1 MKETVKDICI
11 NEFDPNALEEIEAI
25 NKIIEAVKPLESSEK
40 VCIKNAL
47 HRTISSTIRAPI
59 NVPSFRNSAMDG
71 YAINLNDL
79 KANNFRLSEVGVSFA
94 GKPFTSS
101 LRKGETVRVM
111 TGALIPKNADAVIMK
126 EMVSSKGKIINFTNN
141 IIENQNIRFI
151 GEDIKKGEIVFKRGD
166 EIKFPSL
173 SILSS
178 LGIEHVDVLCKPKIS
193 FFSSG
198 DELVPT
204 GKKLQQGQIYD
215 SNRYLL
221 RGLLE
226 DLPVI
231 FSDLGVVKD
240 KKKYL
245 VKKLQRASEIS
256 NIIITTGGV
265 SVGDADYI
273 KDALREVGSVGFWK
287 IAIKPGRP
295 LAFGKINSSYFFG
308 LPGNPVSAAVT
319 FQLFVIPAINKLLS
333 RKREKIVLIKAKSK
347 NKLKKKL
354 GRTEYKRAIISM
366 VDDEIYV
373 ETTGLQGSNIMMSM
387 LKANCYIRL
396 SADVSEVKKG
406 DTVEVM
412 PFSTKL

>member
-25 NKIIEAVKPLESSEK
+25 NKIIGAVKPLESSEK

-231 FSDLGVVKD
+231 YSDLGVVKD

-396 SADVSEVKKG
+396 SADVSEVQKG

-412 PFSTKL
+412 PFSPKL

>member
-1 MKETVKDICI
+1 MKETVKDICV
-11 NEFDPNALEEIEAI
+11 NEFDPNALEEMQAI
-25 NKIIEAVKPLESSEK
+25 NKIIGAVKPLESSEK
-40 VCIKNAL
+40 VYVKNAL

-71 YAINLNDL
+71 YAININDL

-126 EMVSSKGKIINFTNN
+126 EMVSSKGKIINFTDN

-178 LGIEHVDVLCKPKIS
+178 LGIEYVDVLCKPKIS

-221 RGLLE
+221 HGLLE
-226 DLPVI
+226 DLPVV

-240 KKKYL
+240 KKKNL

-273 KDALREVGSVGFWK
+273 KDALREIGSVGFWK

-333 RKREKIVLIKAKSK
+333 QKRERKVLIKAKSK

-366 VDDEIYV
+366 VGDEIYV

>member
-25 NKIIEAVKPLESSEK
+25 NKIIGAVKPLESSEK

-178 LGIEHVDVLCKPKIS
+178 LGIEYVDVLCKPK
-193 FFSSG
+193 
-198 DELVPT
+198 
-204 GKKLQQGQIYD
+204 
-215 SNRYLL
+215 
-221 RGLLE
+221 
-226 DLPVI
+226 
-231 FSDLGVVKD
+231 
-240 KKKYL
+240 
-245 VKKLQRASEIS
+245 
-256 NIIITTGGV
+256 
-265 SVGDADYI
+265 
-273 KDALREVGSVGFWK
+273 
-287 IAIKPGRP
+287 
-295 LAFGKINSSYFFG
+295 
-308 LPGNPVSAAVT
+308 
-319 FQLFVIPAINKLLS
+319 
-333 RKREKIVLIKAKSK
+333 
-347 NKLKKKL
+347 
-354 GRTEYKRAIISM
+354 
-366 VDDEIYV
+366 
-373 ETTGLQGSNIMMSM
+373 
-387 LKANCYIRL
+387 
-396 SADVSEVKKG
+396 
-406 DTVEVM
+406 
-412 PFSTKL
+412 